1 MFAIIVSELMI
12 QLVIVPAEATT
23 YSGTTADLDP
33 GNTPVVYL
41 QGKVAEENRMAS
53 SGHII
58 MGGLHLIII
67 ALLVVVGNYTLH

>member
-1 MFAIIVSELMI
+1 MFAIIISELMI

-23 YSGTTADLDP
+23 YSTADLDP
-33 GNTPVVYL
+33 GNTPVAYL
-41 QGKVAEENRMAS
+41 QGKVAEENRVAS
-53 SGHII
+53 SRHII